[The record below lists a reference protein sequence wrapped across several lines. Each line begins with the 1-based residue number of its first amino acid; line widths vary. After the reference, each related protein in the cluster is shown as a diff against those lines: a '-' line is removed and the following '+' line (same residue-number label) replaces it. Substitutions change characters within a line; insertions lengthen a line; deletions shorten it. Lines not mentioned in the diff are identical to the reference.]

1 MHNKGAIPNKDAQKE
16 TKKVYS
22 QALVL
27 CFFSY
32 LWKCSELFFFFGIVF
47 LLIKSILHTTETVRF
62 AEIKLQNEPMAVY
75 IKSNTSKLKPKG
87 KTLIW
92 RPQ

>member
-27 CFFSY
+27 CFF
-32 LWKCSELFFFFGIVF
+32 LLMKMQWTFFFFGIVF
-47 LLIKSILHTTETVRF
+47 LFIKSILHTTETVRF

-75 IKSNTSKLKPKG
+75 IKSNTSKLKSKG